1 MQTRS
6 ASAANPGAGP
16 KRAIF
21 DFDMSVP
28 CVTEATSVLVTV
40 SDGLIQIG
48 FEKEGRNLADPGT
61 CSASRWLLTLAYGP
75 PIGNNAR
82 SHGHGRVQLISSK
95 QTNNALHFFGT
106 VSEGLSAGDSKSAGG
121 TTMSLNRASSWSI
134 GERSMLD
141 FTVPSTDRHL
151 PSLSIY
157 SQQLKDLDEWLL
169 MYIATLEQGQSV
181 AVNRGETLSAS
192 YLCQQLGRLFTTA
205 EPDMVRGP
213 RIDWMQVVLSQDSL
227 SSNTE
232 EDTYTLGESVVRIST
247 QDMDLI
253 SSGRPRQFLTPWPPT
268 PDIQK
273 EVNILSVVADELGD
287 LMRALTSCK

>member
-1 MQTRS
+1 
-6 ASAANPGAGP
+6 
-16 KRAIF
+16 
-21 DFDMSVP
+21 
-28 CVTEATSVLVTV
+28 
-40 SDGLIQIG
+40 
-48 FEKEGRNLADPGT
+48 
-61 CSASRWLLTLAYGP
+61 
-75 PIGNNAR
+75 
-82 SHGHGRVQLISSK
+82 
-95 QTNNALHFFGT
+95 
-106 VSEGLSAGDSKSAGG
+106 
-121 TTMSLNRASSWSI
+121 
-134 GERSMLD
+134 MLD

-287 LMRALTSCK
+287 LMRALTSYSFVGRELNTGFSSVAQGHTVTEVPRKPERYSMPRRGDPSTLSSSPISPFATINQYTT